1 MEQDATPQQTGTT
14 PAPAATEKIGMG
26 EKVAFACGEIYG
38 SGAVALLSL
47 TYFLFLTQILH
58 IPATWAGT
66 IIMISK
72 IWDAISDPLMGVIS
86 DNTRTRFGRRR
97 PYIFVSGFLVIFAM
111 LLLFMPIQSWN
122 STGLKV
128 AYVIIAYVIYSTVS
142 TIFNVPY
149 LSLTSEISQN
159 VKVRSN
165 MNFARI
171 AVGMLACAVCYLLPN
186 ELLSLHRKGTLSDTG
201 FCFAI
206 SLGFGVFFAIPIIV
220 SAIMTHERAPL
231 PEKRSTFSFRNF
243 ADTFKLKCFRRLLI
257 MYVFS
262 FVCNEIIANLLITFV
277 YNVSAGAKVPQLGN
291 MELGTLVN
299 MAMLVSAGVIMPVV
313 LIMLNKKVPKPVIF
327 LCGLPLYLIG
337 AVSLAFFPAGQNP
350 IYMTVCAA
358 IAGLGY
364 GMVQVI
370 PWLTFP
376 DVVDVAELKSNDR
389 NPGAY
394 NGTMTFFKKFSTG
407 IAVFMVG
414 QILGLAGYDEQLGT
428 SDFQPASAVKGMR
441 IAIGVSVCVFLSI
454 AAVAAILIRISTRKS
469 ERIRYFIDKQRA
481 GELGNL
487 NEQEQAEYD
496 KLKKELF

>member
-1 MEQDATPQQTGTT
+1 MEESTTHT
-14 PAPAATEKIGMG
+14 PAPPEKIGMG

-47 TYFLFLTQILH
+47 TYLLFLTQILH
-58 IPATWAGT
+58 IPAAWAGT

-97 PYIFVSGFLVIFAM
+97 PYIFASGFLIIVAM
-111 LLLFMPIQSWN
+111 MILFMPIQSWQ
-122 STGLKV
+122 STGLK
-128 AYVIIAYVIYSTVS
+128 IAYVIVAYILYSTVS
-142 TIFNVPY
+142 TVFNVPY

-171 AVGMLACAVCYLLPN
+171 AVGMLACAVCYLIPN
-186 ELLSLHRKGTLSDTG
+186 ELLSLHRAGTLSDTG
-201 FCFAI
+201 FCFAL
-206 SLGFGVFFAIPIIV
+206 SLGFGIFFAVPVIV
-220 SAIMTHERAPL
+220 SACMTRERTPL
-231 PEKRSTFSFRNF
+231 PEQKSTFSFKNF
-243 ADTFKLKCFRRLLI
+243 ARTFRLKCFRRLLI

-262 FVCNEIIANLLITFV
+262 FVCNEIIASLLITFV
-277 YNVSAGAKVPQLGN
+277 YNLSGGATVAALGG
-291 MELGTLVN
+291 MSLGTLVN

-313 LIMLNKKVPKPVIF
+313 LVMLNKKVPKPVIF

-337 AVSLAFFPAGQNP
+337 AVSLAFFPASQNP
-350 IYMTVCAA
+350 ILMVVCAA

-376 DVVDVAELKSNDR
+376 DIVDVAELKSHDR

-407 IAVFMVG
+407 VAVFLVG
-414 QILGLAGYDEQLGT
+414 QVLTLAGYDESLGT
-428 SDFQPASAVKGMR
+428 KDFQPASAVRGMR
-441 IAIGVSVCVFLSI
+441 IAIGASVCVFLTI
-454 AAVAAILIRISTRKS
+454 AAVAAMLIRITTRKS
-469 ERIRYFIDKQRA
+469 ERIRYYIDKQRA
-481 GELGNL
+481 GELDQL
-487 NEQEQAEYD
+487 TDEETQELAI
-496 KLKKELF
+496 LKMELF